1 MSERLATRNN
11 VPLKLGPKEFKLL
24 VLFMERPEYLCSQ
37 NYWIMFGVDVFVDQK
52 TVDVHMS
59 RLRKALR
66 PNKNDK
72 DLIKTVRD
80 GEHGLIKIKLIF
92 NKIFLN
98 LFYI

>member
-1 MSERLATRNN
+1 
-11 VPLKLGPKEFKLL
+11 
-24 VLFMERPEYLCSQ
+24 MERPGHIYSRSKLLDYVWGQ
-37 NYWIMFGVDVFVDQK
+37 DVFVDQR

-80 GEHGLIKIKLIF
+80 GGYGLIK
-92 NKIFLN
+92 N
-98 LFYI
+98 